1 MIRWV
6 LIVALSLASRAF
18 AADAAAM
25 GQHKGMW
32 EMAYGDVYYRV
43 VGDVENKS
51 AKPLKYVK
59 LQIDLLD
66 KDGKVVKTLEGY
78 NQKAEFLAGVD
89 ATEGIDTGEAAE
101 PFEKKLA
108 RVEAIP
114 AGGKDSFRIGIGKN
128 DIPKKP
134 KFTAYKVRIVETK

>member
-1 MIRWV
+1 MRKWATI
-6 LIVALSLASRAF
+6 ALLLASTAQ
-18 AADAAAM
+18 AADVASI
-25 GQHKGMW
+25 GTHRGMW

-43 VGDVENKS
+43 VGEVENKS
-51 AKPLKYVK
+51 AKPVKYVK

-66 KDGKVVKTLEGY
+66 EGGKVVKTLEGY

-89 ATEGIDTGEAAE
+89 ATDGIDTGETAE
-101 PFEKKLA
+101 PFEKKLE

-134 KFTAYKVRIVETK
+134 KFTSYKVRIVETK

>member
-1 MIRWV
+1 MRRWV
-6 LIVALSLASRAF
+6 LVAAIAYAAESF
-18 AADAAAM
+18 AADAAAL

-51 AKPLKYVK
+51 GKPLKYVK

-78 NQKAEFLAGVD
+78 NQKAEFLAGLD
-89 ATEGIDTGEAAE
+89 GYDTGEAAE
-101 PFEKKLA
+101 PFEAKLK
-108 RVEAIP
+108 RVEEIP
-114 AGGKDSFRIGIGKN
+114 AGGKDSFRIGIGKE

-134 KFTAYKVRIVETK
+134 KFTSYKARIVETK

>member
-1 MIRWV
+1 VKKWLWIAA
-6 LIVALSLASRAF
+6 IAF
-18 AADAAAM
+18 ATEALGADAAAV
-25 GQHKGMW
+25 GTHKGMW

-51 AKPLKYVK
+51 GKPLQYVK
-59 LQIDLLD
+59 MEIDLLD

-78 NQKAEFLAGVD
+78 NQEAEFLAGVD

-108 RVEAIP
+108 RVKPIP

>member
-1 MIRWV
+1 M
-6 LIVALSLASRAF
+6 LIAAIAYAAESFS
-18 AADAAAM
+18 ADAAAL
-25 GQHKGMW
+25 GTHKGMW

-51 AKPLKYVK
+51 GKPLKYVK

-66 KDGKVVKTLEGY
+66 KSGKVVKTLEGY

-89 ATEGIDTGEAAE
+89 GFDMGEPPE
-101 PFEKKLA
+101 SFETKLK
-108 RVEAIP
+108 RVEDIP

-134 KFTAYKVRIVETK
+134 KFTSYKVRVVETK

>member
-1 MIRWV
+1 MRRWV
-6 LIVALSLASRAF
+6 LIAAIAYAAESF
-18 AADAAAM
+18 AADAAAL
-25 GQHKGMW
+25 GTHKGMW

-43 VGDVENKS
+43 VGEVENKS
-51 AKPLKYVK
+51 GQPVKYVK

-66 KDGKVVKTLEGY
+66 KSGKVVKTLEGY

-89 ATEGIDTGEAAE
+89 GFDMGEPAE
-101 PFEKKLA
+101 PFETKLK

-114 AGGKDSFRIGIGKN
+114 AGGKDSFRIGVGKN

-134 KFTAYKVRIVETK
+134 KFTSYKVRIVETK